1 MSATTVAAPEAP
13 ALVRDHGEAVQPARR
28 SRPARVRPVGRSGR
42 SLGPRARPAGF
53 VPAPTLT
60 PTTGLKARACVVDVA
75 AAAPAPQ
82 PVARAVTRLTERG
95 IAVVLVAGAMIV
107 VAAVTVIA
115 LTAMRVTGDNAQPLS
130 SSHAVQL

>member
-1 MSATTVAAPEAP
+1 MSATTVAAPEALAP
-13 ALVRDHGEAVQPARR
+13 VHDLREAGQPARR
-28 SRPARVRPVGRSGR
+28 IRPARVRPVRRSGR
-42 SLGPRARPAGF
+42 STGPRARPVGF
-53 VPAPTLT
+53 VPAPTLA
-60 PTTGLKARACVVDVA
+60 PTAARRARACVVDAA

-82 PVARAVTRLTERG
+82 PVARMVTRLTDRG

-115 LTAMRVTGDNAQPLS
+115 LTALRVTGDNAQPLS